1 MRINKEIDALDVMG
15 INPKQ
20 YLVSPR
26 ILAATICAPMLTAV
40 FDFVAMLGSYLL
52 SISLLGLDEA
62 IFIDKVNQMID
73 PQHINEGLFKAMV
86 FGFIFG
92 TVCTYQGYNTKG
104 GARGVGEAT
113 NAGVVISMVCIIVS
127 DFFLTKLIRI
137 YYGWTG

>member
-1 MRINKEIDALDVMG
+1 
-15 INPKQ
+15 
-20 YLVSPR
+20 
-26 ILAATICAPMLTAV
+26 MLTAV

-73 PQHINEGLFKAMV
+73 PQHINEGLFHAMV

-92 TVCTYQGYNTKG
+92 TVCTFQGYNTKG

-137 YYGWTG
+137 YYGWMG